1 MAILSFILSIITF
14 LTAPIIPNFVAPVP
28 EIAQDDFVPVM
39 RFVATSDLHINTV
52 GDTGCERLSKLLKTA
67 YAISDA
73 DTDYQNLDAAVFAG
87 DITDNGFIDSF
98 AAFTA
103 ITDMELRE
111 DTERLAVLAKSHD
124 SYTFGKNA
132 LKIYSAM
139 TNQETDFHRVI
150 NGFHFIGVSRSKT
163 IKQYTNA
170 QVEWLDSE
178 LSKAVAQNP
187 EKPVFVIQHEHVKDT
202 VYGSSKTDGW
212 GLDVF
217 TDVLNKYPQVIHI
230 SGHSHFP
237 ANDPRA
243 VWQGNFT
250 AVNDGGLGYFELA
263 VDGKNGQFPD
273 GGDTMTQA
281 LIVEVDTDNNVLIKV
296 LDVDAGK
303 IIKEFL
309 IDNVTQTN
317 KTKYNHEARAAKA
330 SAPAFSK
337 SAELTVEKDGNK
349 YTVTVPQASVTGDNE
364 VFIYR
369 ITVTDDKGKEI
380 HEGWEF
386 SDYYYSD
393 MPESITFDTFKTHK
407 TATITVIAEDVWGN
421 QSAPLTAKI
430 G

>member
-178 LSKAVAQNP
+178 LQKQLLKIPKSPFLLFSTNTLRTRSTAAAKQ
-187 EKPVFVIQHEHVKDT
+187 T
-202 VYGSSKTDGW
+202 V
-212 GLDVF
+212 
-217 TDVLNKYPQVIHI
+217 
-230 SGHSHFP
+230 
-237 ANDPRA
+237 
-243 VWQGNFT
+243 
-250 AVNDGGLGYFELA
+250 GGL
-263 VDGKNGQFPD
+263 
-273 GGDTMTQA
+273 T
-281 LIVEVDTDNNVLIKV
+281 
-296 LDVDAGK
+296 
-303 IIKEFL
+303 FL
-309 IDNVTQTN
+309 
-317 KTKYNHEARAAKA
+317 
-330 SAPAFSK
+330 
-337 SAELTVEKDGNK
+337 LTC
-349 YTVTVPQASVTGDNE
+349 
-364 VFIYR
+364 
-369 ITVTDDKGKEI
+369 
-380 HEGWEF
+380 
-386 SDYYYSD
+386 
-393 MPESITFDTFKTHK
+393 
-407 TATITVIAEDVWGN
+407 
-421 QSAPLTAKI
+421 
-430 G
+430 